1 MGVNG
6 TRALVPIHESR
17 HYIRFASPINFF
29 FFFNI
34 SEQQLCS
41 FSFLCAS
48 QFSFFEI
55 YSING
60 KYGGGGFLTLRNRFP
75 KSVSARKGIREQKK
89 KALYFC
95 WMYGCARLLSIEAPS
110 IQELNS
116 QITLLLFSLGDEGPV
131 LTRISIFSPPS
142 SDPTA
147 FLARHFQPLPSRP
160 KEIQMILVAIAEIIH
175 EFQFIFNPFT
185 LL

>member
-1 MGVNG
+1 ME
-6 TRALVPIHESR
+6 RARLFQSTSPAIIS
-17 HYIRFASPINFF
+17 ASHLPLIFF
-29 FFFNI
+29 FF
-34 SEQQLCS
+34 QHLWTTTLLLL
-41 FSFLCAS
+41 FSLRFSIFFFLRNLFDKWKI
-48 QFSFFEI
+48 QGRGE
-55 YSING
+55 
-60 KYGGGGFLTLRNRFP
+60 FLTLRNRFP